1 MCGKIRLQVI
11 SLWIFVLHA
20 VNGQWLYNENPNT
33 QNENQAAQFL
43 KTEIQHITQNIERNV
58 IQTLEGM
65 QNKMEER
72 ISEVVDKIQKEK
84 MGTESTIV
92 RNLSRSIAE
101 QQDLINTMKTQF
113 PSGISGK
120 RGLLETIREI
130 MVTLKGIERRVQ
142 GVDSIKQSL
151 DNLTTEIENG
161 NSQRRTMVNLLIHVN
176 KSLSDV
182 KTRQG
187 DLREEL
193 VSVLTNVSYKVDSG
207 GVDNVVNELM
217 NAIDYLTVQMNS
229 IGEFNNSR
237 SIANPDINYLIGNFS
252 SLITPPENFQRE
264 ISMLNSNIAS
274 ALELKNQTDSTKKVM
289 EKLTMMNE
297 KLESV
302 DEIGETLS
310 NLTDLFESERSKR
323 ENMLTLIRNT
333 IGLVSDVKNKQ
344 ESISEEMNALKM
356 NQSFITELNRLK
368 NMVEDLIG
376 NVTGNY
382 NSTQKSTCNHTR
394 EAVANSI
401 TGI

>member
-1 MCGKIRLQVI
+1 MCGKIRLRVI

-344 ESISEEMNALKM
+344 ESFSEEMNDLKM